1 MTKRALLLV
10 EVVMDMV
17 SGACDTME
25 EDQFYA
31 PPKWLM
37 ENWWATLNLVRG
49 ELTSSSPS
57 EELSTPSADPPESSE
72 S

>member
-1 MTKRALLLV
+1 MTARAVLLI
-10 EVVMDMV
+10 EVVMDMI
-17 SGACDTME
+17 SGSCDMME
-25 EDQFYA
+25 KDEFHA
-31 PPKWLM
+31 PPKWIM

-57 EELSTPSADPPESSE
+57 EEPSAPSADSPESSE

>member
-1 MTKRALLLV
+1 MTERALLLV
-10 EVVMDMV
+10 EVIMDMI

-57 EELSTPSADPPESSE
+57 EEPSIPSADSQES
-72 S
+72 

>member
-1 MTKRALLLV
+1 MTERALLLV

-31 PPKWLM
+31 PPKWLL

-49 ELTSSSPS
+49 EITSVAS
-57 EELSTPSADPPESSE
+57 EGQPIDDSNAQVP
-72 S
+72 